1 MPLYRHD
8 TQRNHTGDFKQLY
21 LLMMAFTSSWGAV
34 VATHTW
40 WLDEWLV
47 CITDVDKPND
57 TGEIA
62 EAIAS
67 GAEVISAEEN
77 VRAGQLGISG
87 DSMGI
92 DVYILWMYERA
103 SCKLHI
109 GVSI

>member
-1 MPLYRHD
+1 
-8 TQRNHTGDFKQLY
+8 
-21 LLMMAFTSSWGAV
+21 MMLRSSWGAV

-67 GAEVISAEEN
+67 GAEMISAEEN
-77 VRAGQLGISG
+77 MRDGKLGISG
-87 DSMGI
+87 DSRGHRGVHFM
-92 DVYILWMYERA
+92 DVQ
-103 SCKLHI
+103 
-109 GVSI
+109 

>member
-1 MPLYRHD
+1 
-8 TQRNHTGDFKQLY
+8 
-21 LLMMAFTSSWGAV
+21 MMLRSSWGAV

-40 WLDEWLV
+40 WLDECVV

-67 GAEVISAEEN
+67 GAETISAEEN